1 MFFIVLFSYSI
12 INSIKEST
20 IEITLIYFVLQ
31 NESLSNYLI
40 RDEVGTNAWIAL
52 SFSALLSPLASF
64 DSLIYLFHASI

>member
-1 MFFIVLFSYSI
+1 MFFILI

-20 IEITLIYFVLQ
+20 IEIILIYFVLQ

-52 SFSALLSPLASF
+52 SSCRFAF
-64 DSLIYLFHASI
+64 LFCFI